1 MKMGATFWL
10 IVQGV
15 ALIITGFL
23 AAAGMTFVCFVQ
35 NQIFARTHDVLHI
48 GPDIPA
54 AIYPTLFALM
64 AAWLIIAGLFAWRNR
79 TPLGIMLS
87 VIAFLVFALST
98 NNVLRFAYPVCNA
111 F

>member
-1 MKMGATFWL
+1 MKIGATFWL

-15 ALIITGFL
+15 ALIVTGFL

-35 NQIFARTHDVLHI
+35 NQIFARTHDVLDI
-48 GPDIPA
+48 GPDIPVA
-54 AIYPTLFALM
+54 TYPILFALM

-79 TPLGIMLS
+79 TRPGLILS
-87 VIAFLVFALST
+87 VIAFLVFALSAT
-98 NNVLRFAYPVCNA
+98 NVLRFAYPVCNA